1 MGMFTNMCEAARIVF
16 LCRVSKIVHG
26 NRDKTWY
33 NIQYLRKKHGFEHPK
48 WGSTHYETGN
58 VFVPKRGLVRQ
69 FPSGWCQLL
78 QQWRQEQ
85 HRSPWGD
92 PGLKCSGLS
101 CGPQP
106 TSHGL
111 AGPTPLDAWIT
122 IQTQG
127 SAEPEF
133 WDHGMVSKGDV
144 ADERSWC
151 QDRWTKRRLK
161 FASDMLAASEWTLL
175 VIGRLIR
182 GTKQRHTKGFEGWR
196 VIRIR
201 VVLRALYSKKWGLG
215 SKHGNKNG
223 CSIWLKQTKALISQ
237 QNGKVKS
244 RSINGKC
251 WLGLLRQNR
260 WGGGPSTQHRPVRYA
275 NLKHYGGS
283 NHLVVST
290 GLLQELRQWRF
301 PSSWGWCVATGQS
314 HSLILDSG

>member
-1 MGMFTNMCEAARIVF
+1 MGMCEAARIVF

-33 NIQYLRKKHGFEHPK
+33 NIQYLRKKQGFEHPK
-48 WGSTHYETGN
+48 WGVNSLWKWKCMCPEKGFSLPSNTRTW
-58 VFVPKRGLVRQ
+58 RQ

-78 QQWRQEQ
+78 QQWRQDQ

-92 PGLKCSGLS
+92 PGLECSGLS

-127 SAEPEF
+127 SAELEF

-144 ADERSWC
+144 ADEWSWC
-151 QDRWTKRRLK
+151 QDCWTKRRLK
-161 FASDMLAASEWTLL
+161 FASDMLAANEWTLL

-182 GTKQRHTKGFEGWR
+182 GTKQRNTKGFEGWR

-201 VVLRALYSKKWGLG
+201 MVLRAWYSKKWGLG

-223 CSIWLKQTKALISQ
+223 CSIWLKHQ
-237 QNGKVKS
+237 
-244 RSINGKC
+244 
-251 WLGLLRQNR
+251 
-260 WGGGPSTQHRPVRYA
+260 Y
-275 NLKHYGGS
+275 
-283 NHLVVST
+283 
-290 GLLQELRQWRF
+290 
-301 PSSWGWCVATGQS
+301 
-314 HSLILDSG
+314 D